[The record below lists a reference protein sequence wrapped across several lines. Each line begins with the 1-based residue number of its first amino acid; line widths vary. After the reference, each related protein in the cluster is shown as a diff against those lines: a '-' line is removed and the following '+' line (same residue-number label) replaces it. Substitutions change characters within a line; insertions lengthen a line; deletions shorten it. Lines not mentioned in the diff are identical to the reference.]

1 MILFISNSTNM
12 RKCILIYF
20 LLKSF
25 ISFSQLENNNWYFGN
40 NAGLNFSTTPPT
52 PITGS
57 LSALEGTA
65 SISNSSG
72 STLFYTNGVTVWN
85 ANHSVM
91 LNGNGILG
99 GSSSTQ
105 PALIVPI
112 PQSCKRYYL
121 FTTEDHLGSQT
132 FRYSIVDM
140 CLDGGLGGIDP
151 AHKNIILANNMSEK
165 LTSVMHSNGT
175 DVWIITHEMS
185 SNIFKVFL
193 VNATG
198 IQPPINNAVGFVYNS
213 SNFIGPVKASVSG
226 TKIAAA
232 TTFTPTSCQLF
243 NFNPANGSMQFS
255 QNISLNGNAI
265 GVYGLEFSPNEN
277 FLYISTIWGNNILYQ
292 YNISTGTTVQLG
304 NVNGNYS
311 FGALQLGLD
320 NKIYLARNN
329 QNFISVINNPDNI
342 GTACNY
348 VSNGITLAT
357 GSNSTS
363 GFPNFSAYSFFEQP
377 QNNILDDT
385 LVAICPQNPY
395 LVDITLDCNST
406 ILWNTGSTSPTQSFS
421 TPGIYS
427 VTIQNSCNTISD
439 TITIIS
445 NGGTNFL
452 PNDTVICDLLN
463 NPLTIIPAN
472 YNSATSSFLTW
483 NTGST
488 SPTLNITNYGTYI
501 ASFSTICGIVSDT
514 IIISDFPHLIISG
527 PSNISICDN
536 SIATLTFQV
545 QNSDAIIWNTGE
557 NTNSILI
564 NAAGNYTITA
574 SNTCYIDSATTIVG
588 LIPSPVL
595 NPISNIDTCLFLG
608 QSINLIA
615 TGNNCTSF
623 LWSTGSQTNHEDFS
637 NSGIYTVNAFNVC
650 GEDSLAFEITISNFP
665 QINLPNQI
673 DTCYDD
679 IGFLFEIPGSS
690 QNYIWSNGQTGNS
703 VIINAEGWLYC
714 ELSNSCGTTTDSIL
728 INRISNV
735 NWLCPYD
742 SISFCKNG
750 IKAFELS
757 NIINN
762 QDLQLT
768 FENSLGNVF
777 YQNDYL
783 SESGWYIVNVISNCN
798 SIPDTIFI
806 DFTKK
811 ESELYL
817 PNSFTPNDDGD
828 NDILFH
834 KGYGIN
840 VLEITIYNRWGECV
854 FLETNGFKGW
864 NGKYKNIECPDGSYS
879 VRIIYE
885 DCSAYRQE
893 FIGHINLLR

>member
-1 MILFISNSTNM
+1 M
-12 RKCILIYF
+12 RKCLLIYF
-20 LLKSF
+20 LLKTL

-72 STLFYTNGVTVWN
+72 SALFYTNGVTVWN

-193 VNATG
+193 VNANG
-198 IQPPINNAVGFVYNS
+198 IQAPINNAVGFVYNS

-292 YNISTGTTVQLG
+292 YNISTGSTVQLG

-329 QNFISVINNPDNI
+329 QNFISVINNPNNI

-348 VSNGITLAT
+348 VSNGLTLAA

-385 LVAICPQNPY
+385 LVSICPQNPY

-406 ILWNTGSTSPTQSFS
+406 ILWNTGSTSPTQAFS
-421 TPGIYS
+421 IPGIYS
-427 VTIQNSCNTISD
+427 VSIQNSCNTISD

-463 NPLTIIPAN
+463 NPLTIIPVN
-472 YNSATSSFLTW
+472 YNSATTSFLSW

-501 ASFSTICGIVSDT
+501 ASFSTICGVVNDT
-514 IIISDFPHLIISG
+514 ILISDFAHPIISG

-536 SIATLTFQV
+536 SNATLTFQI

-588 LIPSPVL
+588 LIQSPVL
-595 NPISNIDTCLFLG
+595 NPISNIDTCISIN
-608 QSINLIA
+608 QSISVSA
-615 TGNNCTSF
+615 FGSF
-623 LWSTGSQTNHEDFS
+623 CDSITWSTGTHSNIESIS
-637 NSGIYTVNAFNVC
+637 NSGTYSVIASNNC
-650 GEDSLAFEITISNFP
+650 GTDSIQFDISISFFP
-665 QINLPNQI
+665 ELNLPDVI
-673 DTCYDD
+673 DTCFEAT
-679 IGFLFEIPGSS
+679 GFEYTIPGSAA
-690 QNYIWSNGQTGNS
+690 NYEWSNGQIGNT
-703 VIINAEGWLYC
+703 VQINNDGLIYC
-714 ELSNSCGTTTDSIL
+714 SITNNCGTTIDSIL
-728 INRISNV
+728 INRISNI
-735 NWLCPYD
+735 NWESPLD
-742 SISFCKNG
+742 SISFCKDG
-750 IKAFELS
+750 INAYNFS
-757 NIINN
+757 TIINAG
-762 QDLQLT
+762 DLQMV
-768 FENSLGNVF
+768 FENLQGITFTGEN
-777 YQNDYL
+777 QIT
-783 SESGWYIVNVISNCN
+783 ETGWYIANVINNCN
-798 SIPDTIFI
+798 TISDTIFVE
-806 DFTKK
+806 FTKL
-811 ESELYL
+811 ESELYI
-817 PNSFTPNDDGD
+817 PNTFTPNGDGD
-828 NDILFH
+828 NDILYH

-840 VLEITIYNRWGECV
+840 VLEITIYNRWGECI
-854 FLETNGFKGW
+854 FKETNGWKGW
-864 NGKYKNIECPDGSYS
+864 DGKFNELECPDGGYQ
-879 VRIIYE
+879 VIIIYE
-885 DCSAYRQE
+885 DCTAYRQE
-893 FIGHINLLR
+893 FIGHVNLLR